1 MARALEIKVG
11 ILVLLCTGLLFVF
24 VWVLGDFGSGSGF
37 VLHIDFDTAS
47 DMKTGAPVKVA
58 GVAAGKVSRVEY
70 WGGRR
75 DEEVGRRV
83 VVRITCTLDQAI
95 GETLHENARLF
106 ISTQGMLGEKYI
118 EVDPGSFDRPTLA
131 SGAKVVGEPPLRLE
145 VLGQRLAKVSAAVSR
160 ILEDNEGS
168 LSSLFRHADETMLV
182 ARKTVQDAD
191 KLIVDNRDTIARVLV
206 RLDQT
211 GGKVDRVVDSVQA
224 GIGDGGAIRRSLGHV
239 EAVTSAV
246 RSDTTPMLRDT
257 RQITGELRR
266 YSTRLNAEPTA
277 QVMLGQ
283 SGHKKVIGVI
293 DRTDKTV
300 ANAASAVD
308 DVKAVTA
315 NARKGKGTVGGVL
328 MDNELFMDVKL
339 MVKDLK
345 RHPWKFIWRE

>member
-1 MARALEIKVG
+1 MSRALEIKVG
-11 ILVLLCTGLLFVF
+11 ILVLICTGLLFGF

-47 DMKTGAPVKVA
+47 DMKPGAPVKVA
-58 GVAAGKVSRVEY
+58 GVAAGKVSKVEY
-70 WGGRR
+70 WGGRK

-83 VVRITCTLDQAI
+83 VVRITCALDKDI
-95 GETLHENARLF
+95 GATLHEDARLF

-118 EVDPGSFDRPTLA
+118 EVDPGTFDKPTLA
-131 SGAKVVGEPPLRLE
+131 SGAKVVGQPPLRLE

-182 ARKTVQDAD
+182 AKKTVQDAD
-191 KLIVDNRDTIARVLV
+191 QLILDNRDTIKQVLV
-206 RLDQT
+206 RLDTT
-211 GGKVDRVVDSVQA
+211 GAKVDRVVDSVQV
-224 GIGDGGAIRRSLGHV
+224 GLGDGGAIRRSLGNV
-239 EAVTSAV
+239 EAVTTAV
-246 RSDTTPMLRDT
+246 RQDTPPVLRDT

-266 YSTRLNAEPTA
+266 YSGRLNVEPTS
-277 QVMLGQ
+277 QVMLGK
-283 SGHKKVIGVI
+283 SGHGKVIGVI
-293 DRTDKTV
+293 ERTDKTV
-300 ANAASAVD
+300 AKAASAVD
-308 DVKAVTA
+308 DVKVVTA